1 MGNKRAPASPE
12 IQMLKT
18 KDAAERCGL
27 SPITL
32 SKLRCRG
39 GGPTFLKLGKAVRYA
54 PEAIDAWLA
63 TKARLNT
70 SQA

>member
-1 MGNKRAPASPE
+1 
-12 IQMLKT
+12 MLKT

-27 SPITL
+27 APNTL
-32 SKLRCRG
+32 AILRCRG
-39 GGPTFLKLGKAVRYA
+39 GGPVFLKIGRAVRYT
-54 PEAIDAWLA
+54 PEAVDAWLA